1 MTTHSNAL
9 RPMTASGRFRKV
21 CQSCERN
28 DLANASGIPKAM
40 QYEPM
45 KRTIRVG
52 QFRVGKNINLGRGPR
67 PVCETKPRSSLNS
80 VAGSVP
86 RSLEARDLHRAWI
99 GFCLEKG
106 SA

>member
-9 RPMTASGRFRKV
+9 RPMTASGRFRKM

-52 QFRVGKNINLGRGPR
+52 QFRVG
-67 PVCETKPRSSLNS
+67 
-80 VAGSVP
+80 
-86 RSLEARDLHRAWI
+86 
-99 GFCLEKG
+99 
-106 SA
+106 